1 MKYLALIIFSTV
13 SLISKDTEIS
23 KVTDCFDYAVDRL
36 LEAEI
41 YRGSPMND
49 EEAFQYLNWSQTIC
63 EAQR

>member
-1 MKYLALIIFSTV
+1 MKYLSLIIFSTV
-13 SLISKDTEIS
+13 SLIS